1 MPSEAGL
8 DSSDDEVMSQGWH
21 QKDRF
26 LLLYPQ
32 DLSRTDSGAATPTPP
47 LHPCAVSRPSSF
59 PLINAS
65 GIMF

>member
-26 LLLYPQ
+26 LLLYSQ
-32 DLSRTDSGAATPTPP
+32 DLSRTDSRAELPP
-47 LHPCAVSRPSSF
+47 LPCTHVQCPGQVPSH
-59 PLINAS
+59 
-65 GIMF
+65 